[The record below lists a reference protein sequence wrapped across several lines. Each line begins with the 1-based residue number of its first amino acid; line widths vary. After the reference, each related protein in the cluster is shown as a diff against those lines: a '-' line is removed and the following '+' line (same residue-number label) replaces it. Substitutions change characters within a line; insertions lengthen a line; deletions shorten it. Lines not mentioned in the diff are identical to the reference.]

1 MTGTGFALA
10 PWFLVA
16 YIALALI
23 APSLTRLWGR
33 NALIASA
40 ALPAATT
47 VWAGAQ
53 IPQVLD
59 GGAESVTV
67 SWVPTLSLDIDLRL
81 DALAMIMTLVIAGI
95 GTLVLL
101 YSARYFPPGDD
112 GAGRYAGSLIAFA
125 GAMLG
130 LVWADNLILLVIF
143 WELTGLLSYILIA
156 HRTGSRAARMSAS
169 QALMVTTAGGLAMLV
184 GVVLLGVTAGT
195 FTLSEIIAN
204 PPSGPLI
211 TTAIVLMIVGGI
223 SKSAIIPFQFW
234 LPGAMAAPTPASA
247 YLHAATMVKAGIY
260 LFARLAPAFAIL
272 PLWQPLLMTLGGGTM
287 VFGAVIALRQRDL
300 KLLLA
305 YGTVSQLGLMTLL
318 IGCGNPDALLGGMAM
333 LIAHATFKAPLFF
346 VVGIIDT
353 ACGTRDLTRL
363 SGLRRTM
370 PTIAVMAALASISM
384 AGIPPMIGFA
394 AKEAG
399 YAGLLDGGAAGA
411 IGTAVMA
418 IGSALTVAYSARFL
432 WGAFGDKQIAAP
444 APDAPGQR
452 RTSVPATMA
461 PTSPNP
467 TSPWMTGP
475 TLLLVILGLVLG
487 VWPALLE
494 PLLQS
499 YAQTAGPT
507 HDDAM
512 ALWHGFNLPLAL
524 SVAGWL
530 VGAAVFAA
538 QRARE
543 RRSEIARPGGE
554 PGAGYRATL
563 RGVNKLAVGT
573 TSVTQRGSLPVSVG
587 AILLVLVAFPGTMLI
602 RADTGPADLEVLV
615 QPAELVLSLVI
626 VGLAIATSRVRRGL
640 TAVMLVGGVG
650 YAISV
655 LFILRGAPDLA
666 LTQILVETVTLIAA
680 LLVLTRLPD
689 TAMFSSHGG
698 NGFRLAIAL
707 AAGALMTALALI
719 IPGTRVATQVSADLA
734 GPAVEFGGGKNIVNI
749 ILVDVRAW
757 DTYGEV
763 TVLIAAATGVASLIF
778 IVRRTGRTPRRPTAL
793 KDPQQPR
800 QPSPWLATNWVPR
813 RSLLLEVVTRMIF
826 HVIVV
831 FSVYVLFVG
840 HDAPGGGF
848 AAGLIVGLALT
859 LRYIAGGA
867 FELGE
872 AAPVDPGILMGIGLM
887 ISSVTAVYGLL
898 AGGDALQSTILS
910 GAVPLLGDLK
920 FVTSS
925 FFDIGVY
932 LIVIGL
938 VLDVLRSLGAELD
951 RQGVLER
958 AEAEKSAASG
968 GSGGSGGSGSKGSR
982 RKGSGGSQSTARAS
996 RQGIRR

>member
-1 MTGTGFALA
+1 MTGDTGVFALA

-16 YIALALI
+16 YLLVALVSPSVCKVLNRNGLFALAL
-23 APSLTRLWGR
+23 
-33 NALIASA
+33 
-40 ALPAATT
+40 LPAVTT
-47 VWAGAQ
+47 VWAAAQ
-53 IPQVLD
+53 IPAVLD
-59 GGAESVTV
+59 GGSRSTQVQ
-67 SWVPTLSLDIDLRL
+67 WVPALSLSIDLRL
-81 DALAMIMTLVIAGI
+81 DALSMIMTLVIAGI

-101 YSARYFPPGDD
+101 YSGRYFPAGDE
-112 GAGRYAGSLIAFA
+112 GLGRYSGSLIAFA

-143 WELTGLLSYILIA
+143 WELTGILSYLLIA
-156 HRTGSRAARMSAS
+156 HRTGTRSSRMAAS
-169 QALMVTTAGGLAMLV
+169 QALMVTTAGGLVMLI
-184 GVVLLGVTAGT
+184 GVVMLGVTAGT

-211 TTAIVLMIVGGI
+211 TTSIVLMIVGGI

-260 LFARLAPAFAIL
+260 LFARLAPAFAAL
-272 PLWQPLLMTLGGGTM
+272 ALWQPLLITLGGATM
-287 VFGAVIALRQRDL
+287 LYGGVVALRQRDL

-318 IGCGNPDALLGGMAM
+318 IGSGNPDALLGGMAM

-353 ACGTRDLTRL
+353 STGTRDLTKL
-363 SGLRRTM
+363 SGLGRRM
-370 PTIAVMAALASISM
+370 PMVAAMAVAAAISM
-384 AGIPPMIGFA
+384 AGIPPMLGFA

-399 YAGLLDGGAAGA
+399 YAGLLDGGTWGLAATA
-411 IGTAVMA
+411 IMAV
-418 IGSALTVAYSARFL
+418 GSALTVAYSARFL
-432 WGAFGDKQIAAP
+432 WGAFSHKPGVVAVEPKP
-444 APDAPGQR
+444 A
-452 RTSVPATMA
+452 SV
-461 PTSPNP
+461 
-467 TSPWMTGP
+467 WMTGP
-475 TLLLVILGLVLG
+475 TMLLAVLGLVLG
-487 VWPALLE
+487 IAPQLLE

-507 HDDAM
+507 HEGAM
-512 ALWHGFNLPLAL
+512 ALWHGLELPLAL
-524 SVAGWL
+524 SAAGWL
-530 VGAAVFAA
+530 VGAGIYAA
-538 QRARE
+538 QRSRE
-543 RRSEIARPGGE
+543 RRSEIARPGGD
-554 PGAGYRATL
+554 PGTAYRATT
-563 RGVNKLAVGT
+563 RGVDSLADGVT
-573 TSVTQRGSLPVSVG
+573 TATQRGSLPVSMG

-602 RADTGPADLEVLV
+602 QANTAPKDVEVLGE
-615 QPAELVLSLVI
+615 PAQLVLSLVI
-626 VGLAIATSRVRRGL
+626 LGIAAATVRVTRGL
-640 TAVMLVGGVG
+640 TAVMMVGGVG
-650 YAISV
+650 YAIAV

-689 TAMFSSHGG
+689 QALYAKHKG
-698 NGFRLAIAL
+698 NGFRAVIAV

-719 IPGTRVATQVSADLA
+719 IPGTRTATPVSADLA
-734 GPAVEFGGGKNIVNI
+734 GPVVEFGGGYNIVNV

-778 IVRRTGRTPRRPTAL
+778 LVKRTGRTPRRPTAVANPV
-793 KDPQQPR
+793 KPQ
-800 QPSPWLATNWVPR
+800 QPSPWLATNWMPR

-826 HVIVV
+826 HIIVV

-840 HDAPGGGF
+840 HDEPGGGF
-848 AAGLIVGLALT
+848 AAGLIVGLALA

-872 AAPVDPGILMGIGLM
+872 AAPWDPGILMGIGLF
-887 ISSVTAVYGLL
+887 ISSATAVYGVI
-898 AGGDALQSTILS
+898 AGGAALQSTILKAS
-910 GAVPLLGDLK
+910 VPVLGDLK

-925 FFDIGVY
+925 IFDIGVY

-938 VLDVLRSLGAELD
+938 VLDVLRAMGAELD
-951 RQGVLER
+951 RQGVIDRFDL
-958 AEAEKSAASG
+958 G
-968 GSGGSGGSGSKGSR
+968 DGSTATKGSA
-982 RKGSGGSQSTARAS
+982 GARQAS
-996 RQGIRR
+996 R

>member
-1 MTGTGFALA
+1 MTGDTGVFALA

-16 YIALALI
+16 YLLVALVSPSVCKVLNRNGLFALAL
-23 APSLTRLWGR
+23 
-33 NALIASA
+33 
-40 ALPAATT
+40 LPAVTT
-47 VWAGAQ
+47 VWAAAQ
-53 IPQVLD
+53 IPAVLD
-59 GGAESVTV
+59 GGSRSTQVQ
-67 SWVPTLSLDIDLRL
+67 WVPALSLSIDLRL
-81 DALAMIMTLVIAGI
+81 DALSMIMTLVIAGI

-101 YSARYFPPGDD
+101 YSGRYFPAGDE
-112 GAGRYAGSLIAFA
+112 GLGRYSGSLIAFA

-143 WELTGLLSYILIA
+143 WELTGILSYLLIA
-156 HRTGSRAARMSAS
+156 HRTGTRSSRMAAS
-169 QALMVTTAGGLAMLV
+169 QALMVTTAGGLVMLI
-184 GVVLLGVTAGT
+184 GVVMLGVTAGT

-211 TTAIVLMIVGGI
+211 TTSIVLMIVGGI

-260 LFARLAPAFAIL
+260 LFARLAPAFAAL
-272 PLWQPLLMTLGGGTM
+272 ALWQPLLITLGGATM
-287 VFGAVIALRQRDL
+287 LYGGVVALRQRDL

-318 IGCGNPDALLGGMAM
+318 IGSGNPDALLGGMAM

-353 ACGTRDLTRL
+353 STGTRDLTKL
-363 SGLRRTM
+363 SGLGRRM
-370 PTIAVMAALASISM
+370 PMVAAMAVAAAISM
-384 AGIPPMIGFA
+384 AGIPPMLGFA

-399 YAGLLDGGAAGA
+399 YAGLLDGGTWGLAA
-411 IGTAVMA
+411 TAVMA
-418 IGSALTVAYSARFL
+418 VGSAVTVAYSARFL
-432 WGAFGDKQIAAP
+432 WGAFSHKPGVVAVEPKP
-444 APDAPGQR
+444 A
-452 RTSVPATMA
+452 SV
-461 PTSPNP
+461 
-467 TSPWMTGP
+467 WMTGP
-475 TLLLVILGLVLG
+475 TMLLAVLGLVLG
-487 VWPALLE
+487 IAPQLLE

-507 HDDAM
+507 HEGAM
-512 ALWHGFNLPLAL
+512 ALWHGLELPLAL
-524 SVAGWL
+524 SAAGWL
-530 VGAAVFAA
+530 VGAGIYAA
-538 QRARE
+538 QRSRE
-543 RRSEIARPGGE
+543 RRSEIARPGGD
-554 PGAGYRATL
+554 PGTAYRATT
-563 RGVNKLAVGT
+563 RGVDSLADGVT
-573 TSVTQRGSLPVSVG
+573 TATQRGSLPVSMG

-602 RADTGPADLEVLV
+602 QANTAPTDVEVLGE
-615 QPAELVLSLVI
+615 PAQLVLSLVI
-626 VGLAIATSRVRRGL
+626 LGIAAATVRVTRGL
-640 TAVMLVGGVG
+640 TAVMMVGGVG
-650 YAISV
+650 YAIAV

-689 TAMFSSHGG
+689 QALYAKHKG
-698 NGFRLAIAL
+698 NGFRAVIAV

-719 IPGTRVATQVSADLA
+719 IPGTRTATPVSADLA
-734 GPAVEFGGGKNIVNI
+734 GPAVEFGGGYNIVNV

-778 IVRRTGRTPRRPTAL
+778 LVKRTGRTPRRPTAVANPV
-793 KDPQQPR
+793 KPQ
-800 QPSPWLATNWVPR
+800 QPSPWLATNWMPR

-826 HVIVV
+826 HIIVV

-840 HDAPGGGF
+840 HDEPGGGF
-848 AAGLIVGLALT
+848 AAGLIVGLALA

-872 AAPVDPGILMGIGLM
+872 AAPWDPGILMGIGLF
-887 ISSVTAVYGLL
+887 ISSATAVYGVI
-898 AGGDALQSTILS
+898 AGGAALQSTILNAS
-910 GAVPLLGDLK
+910 VPVLGDLK

-925 FFDIGVY
+925 IFDIGVY

-938 VLDVLRSLGAELD
+938 VLDVLRAMGAELD
-951 RQGVLER
+951 RQGVIDRFDL
-958 AEAEKSAASG
+958 G
-968 GSGGSGGSGSKGSR
+968 DG
-982 RKGSGGSQSTARAS
+982 STATKGTAGARQAS
-996 RQGIRR
+996 R

>member
-1 MTGTGFALA
+1 MTGETGVFALA

-16 YIALALI
+16 YLLVALVSPQVCKALNRNGLFVLAL
-23 APSLTRLWGR
+23 
-33 NALIASA
+33 
-40 ALPAATT
+40 LPAATT
-47 VWAGAQ
+47 VWAAAQ
-53 IPQVLD
+53 IPAVLD
-59 GGAESVTV
+59 GGSRSIQVQ
-67 SWVPTLSLDIDLRL
+67 WVPALSLSIDLRL

-101 YSARYFPPGDD
+101 YSARYFPAGDE
-112 GAGRYAGSLIAFA
+112 GLGRYSGSLIAFA

-143 WELTGLLSYILIA
+143 WELTGILSYLLIA
-156 HRTGSRAARMSAS
+156 HRTGTRSSRMAAS
-169 QALMVTTAGGLAMLV
+169 QALMVTTAGGLVMLI
-184 GVVLLGVTAGT
+184 GVVMLGVTAGT

-211 TTAIVLMIVGGI
+211 TTSIVLMIVGGI

-260 LFARLAPAFAIL
+260 LFARLAPAFAAL
-272 PLWQPLLMTLGGGTM
+272 ALWQPLLITLGGATM
-287 VFGAVIALRQRDL
+287 LYGGVVALRQRDL

-318 IGCGNPDALLGGMAM
+318 IGSGNPDALLGGMAM

-353 ACGTRDLTRL
+353 STGTRDLTKL
-363 SGLRRTM
+363 SGLGRRM
-370 PTIAVMAALASISM
+370 PMVAAMAVAAAISM
-384 AGIPPMIGFA
+384 AGIPPMLGFA

-399 YAGLLDGGAAGA
+399 YAGLLDGGTWGLAATV
-411 IGTAVMA
+411 IMAV
-418 IGSALTVAYSARFL
+418 GSALTVAYSARFL
-432 WGAFGDKQIAAP
+432 WGAFSHKPGVVEVEPKP
-444 APDAPGQR
+444 A
-452 RTSVPATMA
+452 SV
-461 PTSPNP
+461 
-467 TSPWMTGP
+467 WMTGP
-475 TLLLVILGLVLG
+475 TMLLAVLGLVLG
-487 VWPALLE
+487 IAPQLLE

-507 HDDAM
+507 HEGAM
-512 ALWHGFNLPLAL
+512 ALWHGLELPLAL
-524 SVAGWL
+524 SAAGWL
-530 VGAAVFAA
+530 VGAGIYAA
-538 QRARE
+538 QRSRE
-543 RRSEIARPGGE
+543 RRSEIARPGGD
-554 PGAGYRATL
+554 PGTAYRATT
-563 RGVNKLAVGT
+563 RGVDSLADGVT
-573 TSVTQRGSLPVSVG
+573 TATQRGSLPVSMG

-602 RADTGPADLEVLV
+602 QANTAPKDVEVLGE
-615 QPAELVLSLVI
+615 PAQLVLSLVI
-626 VGLAIATSRVRRGL
+626 LGIAAATVRVTRGL
-640 TAVMLVGGVG
+640 TAVMMVGGVG
-650 YAISV
+650 YAIAV

-689 TAMFSSHGG
+689 QALYAKHKG
-698 NGFRLAIAL
+698 NGFRAVIAV

-719 IPGTRVATQVSADLA
+719 IPGTRTATPVSADLA
-734 GPAVEFGGGKNIVNI
+734 GPAVEFGGGYNIVNV

-778 IVRRTGRTPRRPTAL
+778 LVKRTGRTPRRPTAVANPV
-793 KDPQQPR
+793 KPQ
-800 QPSPWLATNWVPR
+800 QPSPWLATNWMPR

-826 HVIVV
+826 HIIVV

-840 HDAPGGGF
+840 HDEPGGGF
-848 AAGLIVGLALT
+848 AAGLIVGLALA

-872 AAPVDPGILMGIGLM
+872 AAPWDPGILMGIGLF
-887 ISSVTAVYGLL
+887 ISSATAVYGVI
-898 AGGDALQSTILS
+898 AGGAALQSTILKAS
-910 GAVPLLGDLK
+910 VPVLGDLK

-925 FFDIGVY
+925 IFDIGVY

-938 VLDVLRSLGAELD
+938 VLDVLRAMGAELD
-951 RQGVLER
+951 RQGVIDRFDL
-958 AEAEKSAASG
+958 G
-968 GSGGSGGSGSKGSR
+968 DGSTATKGSA
-982 RKGSGGSQSTARAS
+982 GARQAS
-996 RQGIRR
+996 R

>member
-67 SWVPTLSLDIDLRL
+67 SWVPALSLDIDLRL

-143 WELTGLLSYILIA
+143 WELTGLLSYVLIA

-184 GVVLLGVTAGT
+184 GVVMLGVTAGT
-195 FTLSEIIAN
+195 FTLSAIIAT

-287 VFGAVIALRQRDL
+287 LYGAAIALRQRDL

-370 PTIAVMAALASISM
+370 PTIAVMAALAAISM
-384 AGIPPMIGFA
+384 AGIPPMVGFA

-399 YAGLLDGGAAGA
+399 YAGLLDGGTAGA
-411 IGTAVMA
+411 LGAAIMAV
-418 IGSALTVAYSARFL
+418 GSALTVAYSARFL
-432 WGAFGDKQIAAP
+432 WGAFADKGTRAAP
-444 APDAPGQR
+444 
-452 RTSVPATMA
+452 VPATV
-461 PTSPNP
+461 PTRS
-467 TSPWMTGP
+467 SPWMTGP
-475 TLLLVILGLVLG
+475 ILVLVLLGLVLG
-487 VWPALLE
+487 VWPTLLE

-507 HDDAM
+507 HEGAM
-512 ALWHGFNLPLAL
+512 ALWHGLNLPLAL

-530 VGAAVFAA
+530 LGAAIFAA

-543 RRSEIARPGGE
+543 RRSEIAAGSGE

-587 AILLVLVAFPGTMLI
+587 AIL
-602 RADTGPADLEVLV
+602 
-615 QPAELVLSLVI
+615 
-626 VGLAIATSRVRRGL
+626 
-640 TAVMLVGGVG
+640 
-650 YAISV
+650 
-655 LFILRGAPDLA
+655 
-666 LTQILVETVTLIAA
+666 
-680 LLVLTRLPD
+680 
-689 TAMFSSHGG
+689 
-698 NGFRLAIAL
+698 
-707 AAGALMTALALI
+707 
-719 IPGTRVATQVSADLA
+719 
-734 GPAVEFGGGKNIVNI
+734 
-749 ILVDVRAW
+749 
-757 DTYGEV
+757 
-763 TVLIAAATGVASLIF
+763 
-778 IVRRTGRTPRRPTAL
+778 
-793 KDPQQPR
+793 
-800 QPSPWLATNWVPR
+800 
-813 RSLLLEVVTRMIF
+813 
-826 HVIVV
+826 
-831 FSVYVLFVG
+831 
-840 HDAPGGGF
+840 
-848 AAGLIVGLALT
+848 
-859 LRYIAGGA
+859 
-867 FELGE
+867 
-872 AAPVDPGILMGIGLM
+872 
-887 ISSVTAVYGLL
+887 
-898 AGGDALQSTILS
+898 
-910 GAVPLLGDLK
+910 
-920 FVTSS
+920 
-925 FFDIGVY
+925 
-932 LIVIGL
+932 
-938 VLDVLRSLGAELD
+938 
-951 RQGVLER
+951 
-958 AEAEKSAASG
+958 
-968 GSGGSGGSGSKGSR
+968 
-982 RKGSGGSQSTARAS
+982 
-996 RQGIRR
+996 

>member
-1 MTGTGFALA
+1 MTREPRAPVRPARQLPQGCAPGPARRAGRVSGPAGAFALA
-10 PWFLVA
+10 PAFLVGYLLTA
-16 YIALALI
+16 LLSPAICRALGRAGMIALAL
-23 APSLTRLWGR
+23 
-33 NALIASA
+33 
-40 ALPAATT
+40 LPGATT
-47 VWAGAQ
+47 VWAALL
-53 IPQVLD
+53 IPAVLD
-59 GGAESVTV
+59 GADRTTQLP
-67 SWVPTLSLDIDLRL
+67 WVPALSLSIDLRL
-81 DALAMIMTLVIAGI
+81 DALSMIMTLVIAGI

-101 YSARYFPPGDD
+101 YSARYFPHGDE
-112 GAGRYAGSLIAFA
+112 GLGRYSGSLLAFA

-130 LVWADNLILLVIF
+130 LVWANNLILLIIF
-143 WELTGLLSYILIA
+143 WELTGILSYLLIA
-156 HRTGSRAARMSAS
+156 HRTGKRSSRAAAS
-169 QALMVTTAGGLAMLV
+169 QALMVTTAGGLVMLIGAV
-184 GVVLLGVTAGT
+184 MLGVTAGT
-195 FTLSEIIAN
+195 FTLSEILAN

-211 TTAIVLMIVGGI
+211 TTSIVLLIVGGI

-260 LFARLAPAFAIL
+260 LFARLAPAFAVL

-287 VFGAVIALRQRDL
+287 LFGAVIALRQRDL

-318 IGCGNPDALLGGMAM
+318 IGCGNPDALLGGLAM

-353 ACGTRDLTRL
+353 STGTRDLTKL
-363 SGLRRTM
+363 SGLRKSM
-370 PTIAVMAALASISM
+370 PVVAVMAVLAAVSM
-384 AGIPPMIGFA
+384 AGIPPMLGFA

-399 YAGLLDGGAAGA
+399 YAGLLDGGSAGV
-411 IGTAVMA
+411 IGTVVMA
-418 IGSALTVAYSARFL
+418 VGSALTVAYSARFL
-432 WGAFGDKQIAAP
+432 WGAFADKRGVP
-444 APDAPGQR
+444 APKPAA
-452 RTSVPATMA
+452 VPA
-461 PTSPNP
+461 
-467 TSPWMTGP
+467 WMSGP
-475 TLLLVILGLVLG
+475 TMLLVVLGLVLG
-487 VWPALLE
+487 IVPQVLE

-507 HDDAM
+507 HDGAM
-512 ALWHGFNLPLAL
+512 ALWHGFELPLAL
-524 SVAGWL
+524 SAAGWA
-530 VGAAVFAA
+530 VGAALFAA

-543 RRSEIARPGGE
+543 RRSEIATPGGE
-554 PGAGYRATL
+554 PGAAYRATT
-563 RGVNKLAVGT
+563 RGVEAVAVGVT
-573 TSVTQRGSLPVSVG
+573 AATQRGSLPVSLG
-587 AILLVLVAFPGTMLI
+587 AILVVLVAFPGTMLI
-602 RADTGPADLEVLV
+602 RANTGPADV
-615 QPAELVLSLVI
+615 QLLGAPAELILSLVI
-626 VGLAIATSRVRRGL
+626 LGLAVATTQVRRGL
-640 TAVMLVGGVG
+640 TAILVVGGVG
-650 YAISV
+650 YAIAV

-666 LTQILVETVTLIAA
+666 LTQILVETVTLIAG

-689 TAMFSSHGG
+689 TALYDSHKGT
-698 NGFRLAIAL
+698 GFRLAVAL
-707 AAGALMTALALI
+707 ASGALMTALALI
-719 IPGTRVATQVSADLA
+719 IPGVRTATPVSEDLA
-734 GPAVEFGGGKNIVNI
+734 GPAVEFGGGRNIVNV

-778 IVRRTGRTPRRPTAL
+778 LVRRTGSTPRRPTSL
-793 KDPQQPR
+793 SDPVKPS
-800 QPSPWLATNWVPR
+800 QPSPWLATNWTPR

-826 HVIVV
+826 HVIVI

-872 AAPVDPGILMGIGLM
+872 AAPVDPGRMMGLGLL
-887 ISSVTAVYGLL
+887 IASVTAVYGLIE
-898 AGGDALQSTILS
+898 GGTALESTILK
-910 GAVPLLGDLK
+910 ATVPVLGDLK

-958 AEAEKSAASG
+958 RELEAASTG
-968 GSGGSGGSGSKGSR
+968 GQRGR
-982 RKGSGGSQSTARAS
+982 RK
-996 RQGIRR
+996 QGRVDR